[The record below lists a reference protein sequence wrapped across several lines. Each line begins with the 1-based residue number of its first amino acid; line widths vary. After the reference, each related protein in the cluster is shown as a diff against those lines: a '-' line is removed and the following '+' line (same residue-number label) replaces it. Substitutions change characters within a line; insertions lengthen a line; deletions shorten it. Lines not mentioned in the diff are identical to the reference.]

1 MSNVAGSGVGDK
13 DQRALVAALTSI
25 ARRDGHG
32 LSALYRLTSAKLF
45 GICLRIC
52 RNHQAAEDALN
63 EVYLNVWRR
72 AEAFDETR
80 GRPITWLCTL
90 ARNRSIDWV
99 RSNGRPTES
108 DDQLADLPSDEPDA
122 ERQLV
127 DKEEVRRLHLCLDG
141 LKPEQRDAIRTAFF
155 EGVTYAELASRQRVA
170 LGTMKTWVRRGLM
183 KLKDCLHG
191 ER

>member
-1 MSNVAGSGVGDK
+1 MASVSRSALNDS
-13 DQRALVAALTSI
+13 DQRALVAALATV
-25 ARRDGHG
+25 ARGEGRG
-32 LSALYRLTSAKLF
+32 LTDLYRLTSAKLF

-72 AEAFDETR
+72 ADAFDATR
-80 GRPITWLCTL
+80 GRPMTWLCTL

-99 RSNGRPTES
+99 RSYGRPTES
-108 DDQLADLPSDEPDA
+108 DDMLAGLASEEPDA
-122 ERQLV
+122 EQRLV
-127 DKEEVRRLHLCLDG
+127 DKDEARRLHLCLDA
-141 LKPEQRDAIRTAFF
+141 LKPEQREAIRTAFF

-191 ER
+191 EP